1 MTVSAIIKNILE
13 EKGISQVEFAKMMN
27 MSRQNLNNKLSR
39 DNFTIQELSNISK
52 VLDVSLIIKDKAGNE
67 QIISY
72 SD

>member
-1 MTVSAIIKNILE
+1 MTVSAIIKKILE
-13 EKGISQVEFAKMMN
+13 EKEISQVELAKMMN

-39 DNFTIQELSNISK
+39 DNFTIKELSNISK

-72 SD
+72 YD

>member
-1 MTVSAIIKNILE
+1 MTASAIIKKKLE
-13 EKGISQVEFAKMMN
+13 ENGISQVEFAKMMN

-39 DNFTIQELSNISK
+39 DNFTIKELSNISK
-52 VLDVSLIIKDKAGNE
+52 VLGISLIVKDKAGNE

>member
-1 MTVSAIIKNILE
+1 MTASAIIKKILE
-13 EKGISQVEFAKMMN
+13 EKEISQVELAKMMN

-39 DNFTIQELSNISK
+39 DNFTIKELSNISK

>member
-1 MTVSAIIKNILE
+1 MTASAIIKKILE
-13 EKGISQVEFAKMMN
+13 EKGISQVELAKMMN

-39 DNFTIQELSNISK
+39 DNFTIKELSNISK
-52 VLDVSLIIKDKAGNE
+52 ILDVSLIIKDKAGNE

>member
-1 MTVSAIIKNILE
+1 MTVSAIIKNMLE

>member
-1 MTVSAIIKNILE
+1 MTVSTIIKKILE
-13 EKGISQVEFAKMMN
+13 ENGISQVEFAKMMN

-39 DNFTIQELSNISK
+39 DNFTIKELSNISK
-52 VLDVSLIIKDKAGNE
+52 VLGISLIVKDKAGNE

>member
-1 MTVSAIIKNILE
+1 MTASTIIKKILE
-13 EKGISQVEFAKMMN
+13 EKEISQVELAKMMN

-39 DNFTIQELSNISK
+39 DNFTIKELSNISK

>member
-1 MTVSAIIKNILE
+1 MTASAIIKKKLE
-13 EKGISQVEFAKMMN
+13 EKEISQVELAKMMN

-39 DNFTIQELSNISK
+39 DNFTIKELSNISK
-52 VLDVSLIIKDKAGNE
+52 VLDVSLIIKDMAGNE